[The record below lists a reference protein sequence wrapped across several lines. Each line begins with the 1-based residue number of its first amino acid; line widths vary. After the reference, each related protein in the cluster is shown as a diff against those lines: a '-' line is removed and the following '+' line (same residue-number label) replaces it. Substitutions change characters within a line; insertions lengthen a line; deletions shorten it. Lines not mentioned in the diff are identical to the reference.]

1 MGKPWWPQNYDLSRH
16 LAVKPYP
23 NILTMLMLPLAAT
36 FSRTIRLIG
45 FDGRD
50 PSETY
55 FWRHGKTVQLER
67 ELADIRHV
75 HPGFFELDY
84 ADYYDTHVAA
94 LEQMCLDI
102 ELRGGVIEPMTPS
115 AMMPLVR
122 RSPSTVRSACDHGS
136 ILSPLI
142 VSVTPD
148 WTSDFGHFGPWEQ
161 AVRCAARASGYQYR
175 SLASRALA
183 DHHDW
188 VVPTFTHGTIDREGA
203 RVEQFEHDLRD
214 GLDHIEGTADQMIVC
229 FYVASVWHLPTL
241 LALAEERPNTTFV
254 VNLMRSHRQIVH
266 GDDQR
271 TNIPLQLLAECLDV
285 AAGTNVHVCLDSE
298 AAIGDLQQAT
308 GRSALLWPMV
318 MVADPV
324 RLWQAG
330 RDVSDRPVHLVAP
343 VQAQSAKGFPL
354 LAGLAERFR
363 HSLHTGSVA
372 LTARS
377 APQPTDNEASTQ
389 RQAAAIKSFGGV
401 LIDEHLTDL
410 QYAALVGS
418 AHVVVVP
425 YALDYFRTRTS
436 GVVLDAIA
444 AGKPVVTT
452 RGTWAGDLV
461 EDHRVGMTFEDGDLD
476 SFEFAVHRV
485 IGDLDSLTRTAEKA
499 RSKIIAD
506 FSPGRL
512 VSFLAGLAAAENPP
526 PNPLQIAG
534 LRRCAEIGVVGHW
547 LDRVRRDDERLEQL
561 IRQDDLE
568 RSYDNAHDYIAV
580 LKIDAEHRQRAIN
593 RLKRAITTTSS
604 TTPSAST
611 IREAAPTTTQAVPPD
626 ISNAIYVRDDGAHLD
641 ETLLVS
647 VLLEPEAKPGVMIDV
662 GAHHGSSFRPF
673 HRAGWAIHAFEP
685 DPRHA
690 AFLADTYGLDG
701 RIRFDD
707 RAVSNVTGEKVPF
720 YVSAESTG
728 ISGLSAFRDSHVAIG
743 HVETVALRDVVDI
756 DRVDVLKIDTEGH
769 EKFVLEGFPWDR
781 LRPNVIIAEFEN
793 VKTRPLGYDTEELVR
808 FLRDRGYQVWVSEW
822 HPIVRYGIQHQW
834 HRLINSQDHLPD
846 ANSWGNLIAFREPVS
861 RDTMGRATA
870 TVLRFAPTT

>member
-1 MGKPWWPQNYDLSRH
+1 
-16 LAVKPYP
+16 
-23 NILTMLMLPLAAT
+23 
-36 FSRTIRLIG
+36 
-45 FDGRD
+45 
-50 PSETY
+50 
-55 FWRHGKTVQLER
+55 
-67 ELADIRHV
+67 
-75 HPGFFELDY
+75 
-84 ADYYDTHVAA
+84 
-94 LEQMCLDI
+94 
-102 ELRGGVIEPMTPS
+102 
-115 AMMPLVR
+115 
-122 RSPSTVRSACDHGS
+122 
-136 ILSPLI
+136 
-142 VSVTPD
+142 
-148 WTSDFGHFGPWEQ
+148 
-161 AVRCAARASGYQYR
+161 
-175 SLASRALA
+175 
-183 DHHDW
+183 
-188 VVPTFTHGTIDREGA
+188 
-203 RVEQFEHDLRD
+203 
-214 GLDHIEGTADQMIVC
+214 
-229 FYVASVWHLPTL
+229 
-241 LALAEERPNTTFV
+241 
-254 VNLMRSHRQIVH
+254 
-266 GDDQR
+266 
-271 TNIPLQLLAECLDV
+271 
-285 AAGTNVHVCLDSE
+285 
-298 AAIGDLQQAT
+298 
-308 GRSALLWPMV
+308 MV

-461 EDHRVGMTFEDGDLD
+461 EHHRVGMTFEDGDLD
-476 SFEFAVHRV
+476 SFEFAVRRV

-512 VSFLAGLAAAENPP
+512 VSFLAGLAAADNPP

-604 TTPSAST
+604 TTPSASA

-626 ISNAIYVRDDGAHLD
+626 ISNAIYVARRRCTPRRNIARVSPVGAGGQARCHD
-641 ETLLVS
+641 RRRRPPRLLVPTVS
-647 VLLEPEAKPGVMIDV
+647 P
-662 GAHHGSSFRPF
+662 R
-673 HRAGWAIHAFEP
+673 RAG
-685 DPRHA
+685 
-690 AFLADTYGLDG
+690 
-701 RIRFDD
+701 RFTP
-707 RAVSNVTGEKVPF
+707 SNRTRGTQRSLPTHMA
-720 YVSAESTG
+720 STAESGST
-728 ISGLSAFRDSHVAIG
+728 IG
-743 HVETVALRDVVDI
+743 RCRT
-756 DRVDVLKIDTEGH
+756 
-769 EKFVLEGFPWDR
+769 
-781 LRPNVIIAEFEN
+781 
-793 VKTRPLGYDTEELVR
+793 
-808 FLRDRGYQVWVSEW
+808 
-822 HPIVRYGIQHQW
+822 
-834 HRLINSQDHLPD
+834 
-846 ANSWGNLIAFREPVS
+846 
-861 RDTMGRATA
+861 
-870 TVLRFAPTT
+870 